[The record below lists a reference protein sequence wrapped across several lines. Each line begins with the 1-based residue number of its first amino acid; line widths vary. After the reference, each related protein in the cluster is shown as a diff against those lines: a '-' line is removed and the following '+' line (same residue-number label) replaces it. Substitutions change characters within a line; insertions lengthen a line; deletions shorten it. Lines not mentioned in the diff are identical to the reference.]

1 MIGMMLYLRFI
12 DKGTVRS
19 SGNLT
24 MLHLAKKNISM
35 KYTLAR
41 TSLAFLLS
49 LSLLPSAYALNNSKS
64 WDYLAP
70 DRTQRIASLNITE
83 LLKRHHYSKDV
94 GNQDRSSKM
103 YEGYLKMLDP
113 ARMYFTQ
120 EDLSEFKPWK
130 KNFANKLREG
140 DLEPGYFMY
149 KRQLTRLDQ
158 YLTFALAK
166 LAKGVDSI
174 DFTLDESLETDRE
187 KAPWAKNEAELQE
200 LWRKRLKDEVLRLKL
215 ASKEPKAIEELLT
228 KRFKNQ
234 QKRLQQTR
242 SEDVFQAY
250 VNSFSQT
257 YDPHTNYLS
266 PDNAENFDINM
277 SLSLEGIG
285 AVLQGDNEHVKIVR
299 LVPSGPADK
308 SKQLAPADKI
318 VGVAQG
324 NKEMVDVIGWRLD
337 EVVKLIRGKKGSTV
351 RLEVIPASNAPNDL
365 SSKTVTI
372 VRESVKLEEQ
382 AAQKSILNLEHEGK
396 PFKLGIIE
404 IPAFYI
410 DFKAYRAGDPNYKST
425 TRDVRKLLAELQ
437 QEQVDGLVID
447 LRNNG
452 GGSLQEATELSSL
465 FIPQGPSVLVRNN
478 DGRVDVLEDDN
489 KGVFYQ
495 GPMAVLVNRLSASAS
510 EIFAGAIQDYHRGL
524 IIGGQT
530 FGKGTV
536 QTIQPLNHGEL
547 KFTIAKFYRVSGQS
561 TQHQGVLPDISYP
574 AEYNTKEI
582 GESALPEAM
591 PWDSIKPA
599 INPGPDPFKPYLKT
613 LEKRHAQRT
622 KHNPDFVFSHER
634 LALSKALMKDTVVS
648 LNEEKRRAEQDKI
661 DQQQLA
667 MENKRRLAKGE
678 KAMQLKELKKE
689 DEDLAAELEKEK
701 ENKQKPEKDAFLVE
715 TGHILLD
722 WLSLHQQQ
730 VAKHSA
736 K

>member
-41 TSLAFLLS
+41 TSLALLLS

-215 ASKEPKAIEELLT
+215 ASKESKAIEELLT

-242 SEDVFQAY
+242 SEDVFQTY

-318 VGVAQG
+318 IGVAQG

-730 VAKHSA
+730 IAKHSA

>member
-1 MIGMMLYLRFI
+1 
-12 DKGTVRS
+12 
-19 SGNLT
+19 
-24 MLHLAKKNISM
+24 
-35 KYTLAR
+35 
-41 TSLAFLLS
+41 
-49 LSLLPSAYALNNSKS
+49 
-64 WDYLAP
+64 
-70 DRTQRIASLNITE
+70 
-83 LLKRHHYSKDV
+83 
-94 GNQDRSSKM
+94 
-103 YEGYLKMLDP
+103 
-113 ARMYFTQ
+113 
-120 EDLSEFKPWK
+120 
-130 KNFANKLREG
+130 
-140 DLEPGYFMY
+140 
-149 KRQLTRLDQ
+149 
-158 YLTFALAK
+158 
-166 LAKGVDSI
+166 
-174 DFTLDESLETDRE
+174 
-187 KAPWAKNEAELQE
+187 
-200 LWRKRLKDEVLRLKL
+200 
-215 ASKEPKAIEELLT
+215 
-228 KRFKNQ
+228 
-234 QKRLQQTR
+234 
-242 SEDVFQAY
+242 
-250 VNSFSQT
+250 
-257 YDPHTNYLS
+257 
-266 PDNAENFDINM
+266 M

-318 VGVAQG
+318 IGVAQG

-730 VAKHSA
+730 VAQHSA